1 MKDIFEKR
9 DENRVTSDRYKLNLN
24 SPGRNQVT
32 FGTKSLMFYG
42 PKIRNTLPVNIK
54 TAENF
59 NAFKDLKKEWNGVSC
74 NCNVCTHQ

>member
-24 SPGRNQVT
+24 SPRRNQVT

-42 PKIRNTLPVNIK
+42 PKIWNTLPVNIK